1 MPQAQKG
8 VLNLQGWDF
17 SQRPALDL
25 QGEWEFYYKAYL
37 NQQQLKTRKE
47 KSYAPIQKQGNDW
60 KGLRWKGN
68 RIENFG
74 WATYALQIILP
85 AKKPTSLAL
94 KVPPPNTC
102 NRIYVNGQLLGQT
115 GTPGTSRAS
124 SIPEFK
130 PLLIPLSNLQSDT
143 LSIVLQVANF
153 HHRKG
158 GLSQALILGTQAD
171 LQTQTNH
178 EVWRTLFLIGTFF
191 MMGVNHLFLF
201 FLYRKG
207 ISSIYFAL
215 FCFITLGRSLV
226 LGEMLIKEILPV
238 VSWEWMLRIE
248 YIGFFGNILFAS
260 LFAKALFPKEFPHW
274 IIQLIV
280 GINVA
285 CLGLVFVTPP
295 RIHSFLFPYV
305 YLIIPI
311 LIAALTYAAFRM
323 IRHKVKGGAIYLLG
337 TLIIILTTV
346 NDVMYHSGVINTTDL
361 IFFGVFVYFFS
372 QSFLIAQR
380 FSTAF
385 TRLEDSTNELKGLNE
400 TLELRV
406 NNRTQELKQQ
416 KDAMKEQNQQLATQA
431 KRIQDSIKVA
441 QNIQNSILPD
451 EHKLGEHLDE
461 YFLMF
466 RPKDMVSGDFYWV
479 SKVEG
484 QTFIV
489 VADCT
494 GHGVPGAM
502 MTMIGKMSLDKIIN
516 YQKIT
521 DPKAIIHHLNQDIN
535 LILEQDR
542 AYNHYGMDLGIFTL
556 QAHNDTDIRVT
567 FSGAKTHLYYIS
579 PPYKDFQAIIGSRKS
594 IGGEFMKHLSFK
606 KHEVILPK
614 GTMLY
619 AGSDGLADQNNHR
632 RKRFGTRL
640 LHELLKENAHLHVKK
655 QQEILEEALELHML
669 KSEQRDDILWLGV
682 RI

>member
-1 MPQAQKG
+1 MT
-8 VLNLQGWDF
+8 
-17 SQRPALDL
+17 
-25 QGEWEFYYKAYL
+25 
-37 NQQQLKTRKE
+37 QQQLKARKE
-47 KSYAPIQKQGNDW
+47 KNYAPIQKQGNDW
-60 KGLRWKGN
+60 KGLIWKDT
-68 RIENFG
+68 RLENFG

-85 AKKPTSLAL
+85 AKRPASLAL
-94 KVPPPNTC
+94 KVPPPNTS

-115 GTPGTSRAS
+115 GQPGVNRAS
-124 SIPEFK
+124 STPEFK
-130 PLLIPLSNLQSDT
+130 PLFIPLPKLQSDT

-158 GLSQALILGTQAD
+158 GLSQALILGNQVD

-178 EVWRTLFLIGTFF
+178 EVWRNLFLIGTFF

-207 ISSIYFAL
+207 ISSFYFAL

-226 LGEMLIKEILPV
+226 LGEMLIKEILPL

-260 LFAKALFPKEFPHW
+260 LFAKALFPKEFPRW

-280 GINVA
+280 GINTA
-285 CLGLVFVTPP
+285 CLGLVLVTPP

-305 YLIIPI
+305 YIIIPI
-311 LIAALTYAAFRM
+311 LIVALAYAAFRM
-323 IRHKVKGGAIYLLG
+323 IRHKVKGSAIYLSG

-346 NDVMYHSGVINTTDL
+346 NDVMYHSGVINTADL

-385 TRLEDSTNELKGLNE
+385 SRLEDSTNKMKALNE

-416 KDAMKEQNQQLATQA
+416 KDAMKEQNQQLEAQA

-441 QNIQNSILPD
+441 QNIQKSILPD
-451 EHKLGEHLDE
+451 EHKLSEHLDE

-466 RPKDMVSGDFYWV
+466 RPKDMVPGDFYWV

-521 DPKAIIHHLNQDIN
+521 DPKAIMHHLNQEVN

-542 AYNHYGMDLGIFTL
+542 AYDHHGMDLAVFVL
-556 QAHNDTDIRVT
+556 ENHNDTEVRVS
-567 FSGAKTHLYYIS
+567 FSGAKTHLYYVS
-579 PPYKDFQAIIGSRKS
+579 PPFDEFKAIIGSRKPV
-594 IGGEFMKHLSFK
+594 GGEFMKHLSFK

-655 QQEILEEALELHML
+655 QQGILEEALELHML